1 MTLRQVFFVLSTIV
15 AVVKSYQRQHQIVS
29 NIRWQKQQ
37 RQMESRQWNDD
48 RNLIRR
54 TLMPPKMMSI
64 DDKEDST
71 SLSMLLESPA
81 LSIGAGVGGIL
92 LLLINRLGLGFDI
105 ISDMQSRA
113 DIIAVIGC
121 SALLLNVL
129 SEQDITARNRDPVP
143 LVGFALKNPLIADD
157 LSPSLKAAVE
167 WCINTILQTTPVTS
181 VHVLSPTSAVWGR
194 GGVVGQ
200 GDDRTS
206 SSLKNSD
213 KMPIL
218 QKTLKLSEE
227 VYLPDLQILPGKVEF
242 GYLPINVQS
251 VLLLPLPNGG
261 AVAMG
266 TNQAKVL
273 KLKDL
278 NRIRSCVAI
287 FRSFF

>member
-1 MTLRQVFFVLSTIV
+1 MNWWQALLLSSIV
-15 AVVKSYQRQHQIVS
+15 AVVSGYQRQPLSI
-29 NIRWQKQQ
+29 IRWQQQQ
-37 RQMESRQWNDD
+37 RTTAISRQWNDD
-48 RNLIRR
+48 SNAIRR
-54 TLMPPKMMSI
+54 TATAHQMMSI
-64 DDKEDST
+64 EDNDEST
-71 SLSMLLESPA
+71 SLATFLESPI
-81 LSIGAGVGGIL
+81 LSIGAGVGGIV

-105 ISDMQSRA
+105 ISDVQSRA

-143 LVGFALKNPLIADD
+143 LVGFALKSPLIAED
-157 LSPSLKAAVE
+157 LNPKLKVAVE
-167 WCINTILQTTPVTS
+167 WCVNTILQTTPVTS
-181 VHVLSPTSAVWGR
+181 VHVISPASTVWGR

-200 GDDRTS
+200 GDDRTT
-206 SSLKNSD
+206 SSLKGID

-242 GYLPINVQS
+242 SYLPINVQS

-273 KLKDL
+273 KVKDL

-287 FRSFF
+287 FRSFL